1 MKRIFIIGYATL
13 LFASVVH
20 AQEETPAPPPV
31 EPQGPRRTSWHVT
44 IDSS

>member
-1 MKRIFIIGYATL
+1 MKRILIIGYAAL
-13 LFASVVH
+13 LFAPFVR

-31 EPQGPRRTSWHVT
+31 EPRVRRTSGHVA